1 MANFTLDIGGA
12 LSTGWEYA
20 KKYGLLI
27 AVVYLLVGILTSGL
41 QSIGGASLSMQDSQ
55 AIGEAIGRGDW
66 ESLGT
71 LAQAYSGSVGSNFG
85 TMIGGVLSTIVSIAL
100 YNLALGLM
108 SGRFNEVTFE
118 AFKLPFATYLKAF
131 VVSFIV
137 GLIGIVALFCCVIPF
152 LFVAPRLILAPV
164 YQVEHPEAGI
174 FESIGAAWNMTADNT
189 FTMLGLG
196 VVVFGICILGFCCC
210 CIGVYFAQAIELFVL
225 IAAYNQLKGNLQ

>member
-85 TMIGGVLSTIVSIAL
+85 TMIGGILSTIVSIAL

-118 AFKLPFATYLKAF
+118 AFELPFATYLKAF

-137 GLIGIVALFCCVIPF
+137 GLSGIVALFCCVIPF

>member
-1 MANFTLDIGGA
+1 MAIFSLEIGSA

-20 KKYGLLI
+20 KKYGLLV
-27 AVVYLLVGILTSGL
+27 AVIYFLVGMVTGGL
-41 QSIGGASLSMQDSQ
+41 NSITGPSFSMQDSQ
-55 AIGEAIGRGDW
+55 AIGEAITRGDW
-66 ESLGT
+66 ESVGNW
-71 LAQAYSGSVGSNFG
+71 AQAYNSGVGSNIG
-85 TMIGGVLSTIVSIAL
+85 TILGSIISAVVSVAL

-108 SGRFNEVTFE
+108 GGRFTEVTFD

-137 GLIGIVALFCCVIPF
+137 GVLCIISCFLCIIPMF
-152 LFVAPRLILAPV
+152 FVAPRLVLAPV

-174 FESIGAAWNMTADNT
+174 FESIGAAWNMTSGNT
-189 FTMLGLG
+189 FSMLGLG
-196 VVVFGICILGFCCC
+196 VIVFGIIILGFCCC

>member
-1 MANFTLDIGGA
+1 MANFTLEISSA

-20 KKYGLLI
+20 KKYGLLV
-27 AVVYLLVGILTSGL
+27 AVIYLLLGMVTAGL
-41 QSIGGASLSMQDSQ
+41 GSITGPSFSVQDSQ

-66 ESLGT
+66 ESVGN
-71 LAQAYSGSVGSNFG
+71 LAQAYNGGAATNIGS
-85 TMIGGVLSTIVSIAL
+85 MLGGIISTLVTVAL

-108 SGRFNEVTFE
+108 GGRFTEVTFD

-137 GLIGIVALFCCVIPF
+137 GVLCIISCFLCIIPMF
-152 LFVAPRLILAPV
+152 FVAPRLIFAPV

-174 FESIGAAWNMTADNT
+174 FESIGAAWNMTSGNT
-189 FTMLGLG
+189 FSMLGLG
-196 VVVFGICILGFCCC
+196 IIVFGIIILGFCCC
-210 CIGVYFAQAIELFVL
+210 CIGVYFANAIELFVL

>member
-85 TMIGGVLSTIVSIAL
+85 TMIGGILSTIVSIAL

-196 VVVFGICILGFCCC
+196 IVVFGIIILGFCCC